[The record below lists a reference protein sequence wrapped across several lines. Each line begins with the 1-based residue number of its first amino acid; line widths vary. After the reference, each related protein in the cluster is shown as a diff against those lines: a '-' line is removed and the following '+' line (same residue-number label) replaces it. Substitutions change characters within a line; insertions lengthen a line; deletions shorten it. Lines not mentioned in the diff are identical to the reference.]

1 MPCPARRR
9 SASAPRR
16 AEIAYS
22 EEVQASLPLPAS
34 VVAKARDVA
43 GAGDGQGAAE
53 LEEAA
58 HRITGGRTAV
68 VIAHRLAQ
76 AARADEAE
84 AKGAAL
90 TTGEVRDIAPAGEG
104 VRLTLADGFTDWI
117 VLEKGADV
125 GGDMVPAVVVPE
137 PCFSTHSRS
146 APREIPRSAAMPF
159 NVAPGV
165 DSYKSTAR
173 CRNSSV

>member
-1 MPCPARRR
+1 MSRSVSSFSFSAFDAAS
-9 SASAPRR
+9 SASSRTILA
-16 AEIAYS
+16 ACYS
-22 EEVQASLPLPAS
+22 DRP
-34 VVAKARDVA
+34 
-43 GAGDGQGAAE
+43 
-53 LEEAA
+53 
-58 HRITGGRTAV
+58 
-68 VIAHRLAQ
+68 
-76 AARADEAE
+76 
-84 AKGAAL
+84 
-90 TTGEVRDIAPAGEG
+90 
-104 VRLTLADGFTDWI
+104 
-117 VLEKGADV
+117 DV